1 MGSAP
6 SRSKQTGIWL
16 QRLTS
21 IYDPGPRISTAA
33 RLQWAEATSSYE
45 SDDSP
50 ANVGADAD
58 RVCSSGDQ
66 AAPVAS
72 GSCRADGMIVIPR
85 SMKTLGVTRA
95 GAIISPTRPAF
106 DAKPDSIDHL
116 VEETRIVKDDSSAEF
131 NNMQH
136 MQASVHY
143 ERLKGSQCF
152 HSLPL
157 YRVLNRVQTD
167 QNVCVGSPGILSSKD
182 EIAVSYLEYVRTSE
196 YCIAQSP
203 GLRACAKNKT
213 MVGMRVLPGRQ
224 MCGDFSSQPSPFLRI
239 LDEDPLILR
248 HCPLIRAQ
256 RIICFIRQNPPGA
269 TRTAPTLPHQPSI
282 QSFQGTAA
290 FKLIKDLFSMSND
303 QSRHLPR
310 SNQHPP
316 RMSRVFGGCSGCS
329 RGRPRSSRR
338 PRSLDAQKEDGH
350 LVETDDEPDP
360 LLEAGA
366 ITRSVGKT
374 AEKAPP
380 LNNL

>member
-50 ANVGADAD
+50 AHVGADAD
-58 RVCSSGDQ
+58 GVCSSGDQ

-116 VEETRIVKDDSSAEF
+116 VEET
-131 NNMQH
+131 
-136 MQASVHY
+136 
-143 ERLKGSQCF
+143 ERLKDSHCF

-248 HCPLIRAQ
+248 HCPLYRAQ

-269 TRTAPTLPHQPSI
+269 TRAAPTLPHQPSI
-282 QSFQGTAA
+282 HSFQGTAA
-290 FKLIKDLFSMSND
+290 FKLIKDLFSVSND
-303 QSRHLPR
+303 QSRHLSR

-329 RGRPRSSRR
+329 EGRPTSRRDRRRARSSPGSRCHHPQRWQDGRESSSSQQSLRIRRWFRARCSELR
-338 PRSLDAQKEDGH
+338 PRCA
-350 LVETDDEPDP
+350 
-360 LLEAGA
+360 
-366 ITRSVGKT
+366 
-374 AEKAPP
+374 
-380 LNNL
+380 